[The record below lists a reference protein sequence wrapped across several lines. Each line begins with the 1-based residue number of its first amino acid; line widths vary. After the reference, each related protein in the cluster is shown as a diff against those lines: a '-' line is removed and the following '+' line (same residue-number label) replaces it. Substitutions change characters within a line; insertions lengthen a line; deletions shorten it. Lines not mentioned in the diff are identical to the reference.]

1 MKYLIGLLIGF
12 FSIFSCQKN
21 NKKEINQ
28 SSGKLQTESKNYLN
42 IKINNDLNVSIGELT
57 SIDESINED
66 YEVINKHDTIYIT
79 KQFLESDNIDGKN
92 IKVSSNHKIDINVKY
107 DVSFN
112 FMGNEKESNYLPIN
126 YTISKKINSGSILPL
141 FEKIYNDIGFQ
152 NFVKTNKQ
160 KIYNQSYNTFI
171 KYYGGMTENKLKSC
185 CPADYENYSKIKKVD
200 KNHLLSLD
208 LEKDLITVPDYKSII
223 IDIKDLDSSKNYVVV
238 FKKDNEKVEDL
249 STNSTVTQKINWDGI
264 YWLYPYNIDSEK
276 QGNYYINIS
285 KDNNEFGFSGDIQ
298 FNYKINYKVKDN
310 KLFIFDNNQ
319 SATDPLAVIYKEK
332 DKYYIKS
339 DLIKMERTDLKE
351 TKNGYLILWAKSSDD
366 VPDSPQ

>member
-21 NKKEINQ
+21 NQKEINQ
-28 SSGKLQTESKNYLN
+28 SSGKLPTESKNYLN

-66 YEVINKHDTIYIT
+66 YEVINKHDTIYII

-92 IKVSSNHKIDINVKY
+92 IKVLSNHKIDINVKY
-107 DVSFN
+107 NVGFN
-112 FMGNEKESNYLPIN
+112 FMGNEKESNYLPVN
-126 YTISKKINSGSILPL
+126 YIISKKINSGSILPL

-160 KIYNQSYNTFI
+160 KIYNQSYNAFI
-171 KYYGGMTENKLKSC
+171 KYYGSITENDLKSC
-185 CPADYENYSKIKKVD
+185 CPADYENYTKIKKINN
-200 KNHLLSLD
+200 NHLLSLD
-208 LEKDLITVPDYKSII
+208 LEKDLITIPDYKSII

-238 FKKDNEKVEDL
+238 FKKEKVEDL
-249 STNSTVTQKINWDGI
+249 SKNSMITQKINWDGI

-276 QGNYYINIS
+276 QGNYYVNIS

-298 FNYKINYKVKDN
+298 FNYKINYKSTDN
-310 KLFIFDNNQ
+310 KLFIFDNSQ

-339 DLIKMERTDLKE
+339 DLIKMERTDLKD
-351 TKNGYLILWAKSSDD
+351 TKNGYPIRWAKSSDD